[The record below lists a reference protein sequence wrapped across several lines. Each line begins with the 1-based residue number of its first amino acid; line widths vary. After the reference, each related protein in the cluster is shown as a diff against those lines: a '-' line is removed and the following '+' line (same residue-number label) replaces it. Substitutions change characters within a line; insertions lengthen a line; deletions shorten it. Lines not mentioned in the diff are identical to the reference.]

1 MAVEWNLRDDYE
13 TRVALKSLLKRP
25 YLIVHEFIPGIP
37 SSKISNARA
46 HKLLHLFPQHQPE
59 VLENLID
66 LGKIMAVDCCFNNLN
81 GLPTLGSG
89 PASANTIMFKLEV
102 EGPEGI
108 LNFND

>member
-1 MAVEWNLRDDYE
+1 MKLKTLIENGNRLE
-13 TRVALKSLLKRP
+13 VAE
-25 YLIVHEFIPGIP
+25 IEIEFIPGIP

-66 LGKIMAVDCCFNNLN
+66 LGKIMAVDCCFNNLK

-89 PASANTIMFKLEV
+89 PANANTIMFKLEA